1 MCLLLSYFQKVTC
14 LYERTS
20 GNIFI
25 FSILDRM
32 DVEAHSSWMMASKYF
47 GSQGYSIPMMTEE
60 DNIHLL
66 SMIDGL

>member
-1 MCLLLSYFQKVTC
+1 
-14 LYERTS
+14 
-20 GNIFI
+20 
-25 FSILDRM
+25 M
-32 DVEAHSSWMMASKYF
+32 DVEAHTSWMMASKYF